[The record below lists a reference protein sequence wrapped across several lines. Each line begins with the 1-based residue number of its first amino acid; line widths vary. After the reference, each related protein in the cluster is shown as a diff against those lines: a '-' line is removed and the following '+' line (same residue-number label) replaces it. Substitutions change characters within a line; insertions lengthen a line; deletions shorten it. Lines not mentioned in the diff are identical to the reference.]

1 MLLLAFQFFGDQLI
15 EPGPGMASGN
25 RQGVSDRPIIR
36 AAVAH
41 DANAINAQK
50 RRSAKLAVVVF
61 LGQIGQG
68 VDGFIPLDR
77 KAFTNFSGN
86 HFQDKFRDAFT
97 DFKDHISGEPVA
109 NDDIDRAP
117 VDVSAFHISLV
128 GAFNGGFVEKLGG

>member
-50 RRSAKLAVVVF
+50 RRSAQLSVVVF
-61 LGQIGQG
+61 LGEIGQG

-86 HFQDKFRDAFT
+86 HFRMNSVMPSQTLRITFPENPSQMTTSTVPLWMSRPSTF
-97 DFKDHISGEPVA
+97 P
-109 NDDIDRAP
+109 
-117 VDVSAFHISLV
+117 L
-128 GAFNGGFVEKLGG
+128 